1 MSTFKFRLE
10 RVLRWRS
17 LELTGE
23 ETKLKALVEE
33 DLRLHAQLAEA
44 KNARAQI
51 GARVAMMENLSGFEL
66 NAVAGYAQHLTR
78 ECIALKTRCKEHAQK
93 LAAQAQKYQHAK
105 KRCRLLEELKNRQHH
120 EWQVALGH
128 QLDELAH
135 ESYIARWN
143 RQ

>member
-10 RVLRWRS
+10 RVLRWRT

-33 DLRLHAQLAEA
+33 DIRLHAQLAEA
-44 KNARAQI
+44 KNNRAQI
-51 GARVAMMENLSGFEL
+51 GARVAMMDNLNGFEL

-78 ECIALKTRCKEHAQK
+78 ECMALKTRCREHSQK
-93 LAAQAQKYQHAK
+93 LAAQAHRYQEAK

-120 EWQVALGH
+120 DWQVQTGH
-128 QLDELAH
+128 ELEELAQ